1 MPESLRSDLERLSPP
16 EAAKRLLGCHLVSGR
31 MTAQIVEVEAY
42 NGPDDPGSHAYRG
55 RTPRNRALFGPPG
68 LCYVY
73 FCYGTHWMLNVASQ
87 PDGVPGA
94 LLIRAAKPL
103 TGIEE
108 MKANRPKARR
118 EYDLLSGPGKI
129 CAAYGIDAAHYGID
143 LLAPHSP
150 LRIVPQEPVVEVFET
165 VRVGLAPGK
174 GDEIPWRF
182 IDSACWEWAS
192 PPRQRPQPASSSA

>member
-1 MPESLRSDLERLSPP
+1 MLENLRCELESLSPP
-16 EAAKRLLGCHLVSGR
+16 QAARRLLGCHLAAGEKL
-31 MTAQIVEVEAY
+31 AQIVEVEAY

-55 RTPRNRALFGPPG
+55 RTPRNQALFGPPG

-103 TGIEE
+103 AGLDE
-108 MKANRPKARR
+108 MRGNRPKAKRD
-118 EYDLLSGPGKI
+118 YDLLSGPGKI
-129 CAAYGIDAAHYGID
+129 CAAFEIHSDHYGID

-150 LRIVPQEPVVEVFET
+150 LRIIPQKPVADVIQT

-192 PPRQRPQPASSSA
+192 PPRQRPGSASSSA